1 MEPQMDMQQLFA
13 AAQQMQ
19 EQLMN
24 AQQAL
29 ADAEVTGT
37 AGGGLVKATVNGQG
51 ELMDLTISATAV
63 DPSDPEETARTI
75 ADLVLAAVRDAY
87 RSAEDLQEQQMGPF
101 AAAMQG
107 GGMPGGLNLPSG
119 LDLSGLGIGAP
130 AGSDQDPD
138 DPMSRR
144 PDLGPDVYE
153 GVIQDLIDELG
164 RLPGVGPKGAQRI
177 AFHLLAVDQ
186 AEVRRLADALIEVT
200 ERVRFC
206 RTCGNVAEADE
217 CRICLDPRRDP
228 AVICVV
234 EEPKDVAAVEK
245 IREFRGRYH
254 VLGGAIS
261 PIDGV
266 GPDELRIRELMARLA
281 DGTVTELILA
291 TDPNLEGEATATFL
305 ARLVK
310 SIGLRVTRPASG
322 LPVGGDLE
330 YADEVTLGRAFEGRR
345 LLDV

>member
-29 ADAEVTGT
+29 ANAEVTGT

-63 DPSDPEETARTI
+63 DSSDPEETARTI

-130 AGSDQDPD
+130 AGYDPNNQDPD
-138 DPMSRR
+138 DPDDTDE
-144 PDLGPDVYE
+144 PETGP
-153 GVIQDLIDELG
+153 
-164 RLPGVGPKGAQRI
+164 
-177 AFHLLAVDQ
+177 
-186 AEVRRLADALIEVT
+186 
-200 ERVRFC
+200 
-206 RTCGNVAEADE
+206 RT
-217 CRICLDPRRDP
+217 
-228 AVICVV
+228 
-234 EEPKDVAAVEK
+234 
-245 IREFRGRYH
+245 
-254 VLGGAIS
+254 
-261 PIDGV
+261 
-266 GPDELRIRELMARLA
+266 
-281 DGTVTELILA
+281 
-291 TDPNLEGEATATFL
+291 
-305 ARLVK
+305 
-310 SIGLRVTRPASG
+310 
-322 LPVGGDLE
+322 
-330 YADEVTLGRAFEGRR
+330 
-345 LLDV
+345 

>member
-1 MEPQMDMQQLFA
+1 MDMQQLFA

-29 ADAEVTGT
+29 ANAEVTGT

-130 AGSDQDPD
+130 AGYDPNNQDPD
-138 DPMSRR
+138 DPDDTDEPES
-144 PDLGPDVYE
+144 GP
-153 GVIQDLIDELG
+153 
-164 RLPGVGPKGAQRI
+164 
-177 AFHLLAVDQ
+177 
-186 AEVRRLADALIEVT
+186 
-200 ERVRFC
+200 
-206 RTCGNVAEADE
+206 RT
-217 CRICLDPRRDP
+217 
-228 AVICVV
+228 
-234 EEPKDVAAVEK
+234 
-245 IREFRGRYH
+245 
-254 VLGGAIS
+254 
-261 PIDGV
+261 
-266 GPDELRIRELMARLA
+266 
-281 DGTVTELILA
+281 
-291 TDPNLEGEATATFL
+291 
-305 ARLVK
+305 
-310 SIGLRVTRPASG
+310 
-322 LPVGGDLE
+322 
-330 YADEVTLGRAFEGRR
+330 
-345 LLDV
+345 

>member
-130 AGSDQDPD
+130 AGYDPNNQDPD
-138 DPMSRR
+138 DPDDTDE
-144 PDLGPDVYE
+144 PETGP
-153 GVIQDLIDELG
+153 
-164 RLPGVGPKGAQRI
+164 
-177 AFHLLAVDQ
+177 
-186 AEVRRLADALIEVT
+186 
-200 ERVRFC
+200 
-206 RTCGNVAEADE
+206 RT
-217 CRICLDPRRDP
+217 
-228 AVICVV
+228 
-234 EEPKDVAAVEK
+234 
-245 IREFRGRYH
+245 
-254 VLGGAIS
+254 
-261 PIDGV
+261 
-266 GPDELRIRELMARLA
+266 
-281 DGTVTELILA
+281 
-291 TDPNLEGEATATFL
+291 
-305 ARLVK
+305 
-310 SIGLRVTRPASG
+310 
-322 LPVGGDLE
+322 
-330 YADEVTLGRAFEGRR
+330 
-345 LLDV
+345 